1 MALSRYQIRVQ
12 NGPDV
17 GRIYK
22 LDTLTITLGRDP
34 LADITLNDPEIS
46 RQHARLIQTSDSY
59 QIQDMGSTNGTFVDG
74 YRLAADPIDL
84 IPGQEIALGEAVTL
98 IYERSSIVA
107 ESTPPDESGAKT
119 VALGSLA
126 MADLQPE
133 PDPEPEPEPVVE
145 TPPPAP
151 EPEPKSASQD
161 DLATM
166 LDLERDDIEAELSAR
181 SDLVT
186 EPDLE
191 PVEDNSAEIP
201 PLPSISQPIPEP
213 QAPYDYQAAQ
223 RKRAAA
229 PPPPPPPASAPIT
242 DMPEEKKR
250 SNRLPLILTAVTLLL
265 LCCCCGLLAF
275 MWFYGGDLILREFG
289 MLP

>member
-74 YRLAADPIDL
+74 YRLGSDPIDL
-84 IPGQEIALGEAVTL
+84 IPGQVIALGEAVTL
-98 IYERSSIVA
+98 IYERSSIVT

-119 VALGSLA
+119 VALGSLS
-126 MADLQPE
+126 MADLQ
-133 PDPEPEPEPVVE
+133 PDPEPEPEPEPAVE
-145 TPPPAP
+145 PPPPPPAP
-151 EPEPKSASQD
+151 DPKSVSQD

-166 LDLERDDIEAELSAR
+166 LDMERDQIDAELAAR
-181 SDLVT
+181 ADLIT

-191 PVEDNSAEIP
+191 PVEDDNSAEIP
-201 PLPSISQPIPEP
+201 PLPSISQPPPEP
-213 QAPYDYQAAQ
+213 QAPYDYQASQ
-223 RKRAAA
+223 PKPAAV
-229 PPPPPPPASAPIT
+229 PPPPPASAPVT
-242 DMPEEKKR
+242 DMPEDKKR

-265 LCCCCGLLAF
+265 LCCCCGLVAF
-275 MWFYGGDLILREFG
+275 MWFYGGDIILRELG